1 MSLLTLS
8 SQRRVVLPAWL
19 PLMVVIIA
27 AVVLRHFVVP
37 NSDVSWDLTVADKML
52 DGQRLYADIIEVN
65 PPATV
70 YLYLLPAMLGRLSG
84 LPAELFVDA
93 LVFLAAGLSLW
104 LSSIILARTE
114 LPRGIDATELATVAA
129 AVLLIIPAHT
139 FGEREHIV
147 LIFFLPLLAVA
158 ILRAAGRRPD
168 LWMMIV
174 AGVCGGIIAIIKPF
188 FVAPIV
194 CVAVTAGYFIR
205 SWRPIFALENWIA
218 GAMLAAYSAAVAAI
232 FPQFF
237 SDVMPLVLAVYVP
250 AKLPLAR
257 MLVQYSTPLWL
268 AAWVLIALL
277 KRREIF
283 APPLCLLLAAS
294 LGFAVA
300 FYIQQKGWPYQS
312 YPMLGLALIGFVP
325 IFLERWRREVSA
337 ERSDRQKRMA
347 IVLAAGLLI
356 GGSFSWMNSSLVIS
370 DLARDVR
377 AIKPHP
383 KILTLSVDLSVGF
396 PLTRAVEGT
405 WVGRVASLWIT
416 GDVWYQEMTAKLE
429 PETLTKLKAY
439 AERDR
444 LMFTEDLARGRPDI
458 ILVDNRQ
465 EAPWTAWINA
475 YEPLAEQMRAYQKV
489 QTVGEIDILRR
500 EGAR

>member
-1 MSLLTLS
+1 MTSLPVSARAAPMTLA
-8 SQRRVVLPAWL
+8 RWVPLLLVLL
-19 PLMVVIIA
+19 L
-27 AVVLRHFVVP
+27 AVVLRHFVVA

-52 DGQRLYADIIEVN
+52 DGQRLYTDIIEVN

-114 LPRGIDATELATVAA
+114 LPRGIDATELAAVAA

-147 LIFFLPLLAVA
+147 LIGFLPLLAVA

-168 LWMMIV
+168 LWMAIV
-174 AGVCGGIIAIIKPF
+174 AGVCGGIVAIIKPF
-188 FVAPIV
+188 FVAPII
-194 CVAVTAGYFIR
+194 CIAVTAGHFSR

-218 GAMLAAYSAAVAAI
+218 GAMLAAYSVAIAAI
-232 FPQFF
+232 FPQFI

-250 AKLPLAR
+250 AKLPFSR
-257 MLVQYSTPLWL
+257 MLVQYATPLWL
-268 AAWVLIALL
+268 AAWTLIALL

-337 ERSDRQKRMA
+337 ERSDRQKRMTIA
-347 IVLAAGLLI
+347 LAAGLLI
-356 GGSFSWMNSSLVIS
+356 GGSYSWMNSSLVIS
-370 DLARDVR
+370 DLARDIR

-383 KILTLSVDLSVGF
+383 KILTLSIDLSVGF
-396 PLTRAVEGT
+396 PLTREVEGT

-416 GDVWYQEMTAKLE
+416 ADVWHQELTAKLK
-429 PETLTKLKAY
+429 PETLTRLNAY
-439 AERDR
+439 ADRDR
-444 LMFTEDLARGRPDI
+444 LTFTEDLARGRPDV

-465 EAPWTAWINA
+465 QVPWTAWINS

-489 QTVGEIDILRR
+489 QTVGEIEILRR
-500 EGAR
+500 R